1 MTNKKTPHANEE
13 SKVEPIWTN
22 NKVAEHAE
30 QLYDRYRKIFEED
43 KSKGTEIIL
52 MDFCLM
58 QGMFHQLV
66 EAFAENRNVSAGA
79 ADVSHKAVQKFQQF
93 EATLKT
99 QGKNFSKRLEELE
112 HHGF

>member
-1 MTNKKTPHANEE
+1 MINKKTPDGNQE
-13 SKVEPIWTN
+13 SKVKPVWTY

-43 KSKGTEIIL
+43 KSKGPDIIL

-66 EAFAENRNVSAGA
+66 EAFAENRKVSAGA
-79 ADVSHKAVQKFQQF
+79 ADVSHKAVQKYQQF

-99 QGKNFSKRLEELE
+99 QGQNFSKRLDELE
-112 HHGF
+112 HNGF